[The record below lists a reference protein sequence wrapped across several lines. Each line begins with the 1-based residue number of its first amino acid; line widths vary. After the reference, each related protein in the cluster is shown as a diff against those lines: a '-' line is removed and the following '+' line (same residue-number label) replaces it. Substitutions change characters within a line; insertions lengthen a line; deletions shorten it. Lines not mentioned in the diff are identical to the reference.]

1 MVNTNRAAIEYEKK
15 AQASNDEQS
24 QAMEKQMISM
34 AREIEKLRAE
44 LDNAEKRAR
53 AAAAAAAAAT
63 PSNLSQTSCLLSSSC
78 ACFDEIFRI
87 S

>member
-15 AQASNDEQS
+15 AHASNLEQS

-53 AAAAAAAAAT
+53 AAAAAAAT
-63 PSNLSQTSCLLSSSC
+63 PSNLSQTSCLLSSSYPR
-78 ACFDEIFRI
+78 FDAIFRI
-87 S
+87 K